1 MNADTFRYFR
11 PLNLNAHTFLQHAK
25 VPKYFQ
31 GSGLQHGHFRREP
44 AEAAPEEEL
53 FAKAPG
59 RRGQPSRRAPPPR
72 SEPHSSA
79 RRLRVSCI
87 VALLA
92 ATRGGGGGGG
102 HVCGANLGRIATD
115 RG

>member
-11 PLNLNAHTFLQHAK
+11 LLNLNAHTFLQHAK

-59 RRGQPSRRAPPPR
+59 RRGQPLEVAGPR
-72 SEPHSSA
+72 
-79 RRLRVSCI
+79 RRLRVGQTLPIS
-87 VALLA
+87 
-92 ATRGGGGGGG
+92 
-102 HVCGANLGRIATD
+102 GR
-115 RG
+115 R